1 MATRK
6 RLVTAHLEAV
16 SWRVFE
22 QYPDVVRD
30 LIRGHS
36 GIYALFKR
44 GRLYYV
50 GLASNLMRRLK
61 QHLRD
66 RHHGSWDRFSV
77 YLTLDNRHMKEL
89 EALLIRISSPQGN
102 RQGGKFTKSD
112 NLKPEL
118 NRLMR
123 EDDADKRA
131 LLLGGKVHRQRRRQ
145 KGARKRGSAALAGL
159 QDRRRTLR
167 AEYNGEV
174 YQATLRKDGRIGYD
188 GELFSTPSAAAAAVR
203 KRRTDGWRFWKYR
216 DPKKGWVPLAELRR

>member
-44 GRLYYV
+44 DRLYYV

-77 YLTLDNRHMKEL
+77 FLTLDDRHMKEL
-89 EALLIRISSPQGN
+89 EALLIHISSPQGN
-102 RQGGKFTKSD
+102 RQGGKFARSE

-123 EDDADKRA
+123 EDDADNRA
-131 LLLGGKVHRQRRRQ
+131 VLLGGKVHRQRRRQ
-145 KGARKRGSAALAGL
+145 KGARKKGSAALAGL

-167 AEYNGEV
+167 AEYKGEV
-174 YQATLRKDGRIGYD
+174 YKASLRKDGRISYG
-188 GELFSTPSAAAAAVR
+188 GELFDTPTTAAKIIVQ
-203 KRRTDGWRFWKYR
+203 RRVNGWQFWKYR
-216 DPKKGWVPLAELRR
+216 DPKKGWVPLAGLRR